1 MKAHVSSDYSLT
13 NSSFMICVINIKSFP
28 LLSLSIELGEFMSNV
43 VNHWINGSEY
53 VSTSGKTFPVYDP
66 ALGTESKRVALA
78 NQSEISL
85 AINAAKDAFPS
96 WRETSLSKRQQIIF
110 AFRELLNERKGELA
124 EIITSEHGKVLSDA
138 LGEITRGQEV
148 VEFAT
153 GISHLLKGFYSENV
167 STGVDVYSTRQ
178 PLGVVAIISP
188 FNFPVMVPMW
198 FFPIAIAAG
207 NTVVLKPSEKDPS
220 ASIWLAKL
228 WKDAGL
234 PDGVFNVL
242 NGDKESVDG
251 LIDSPDV
258 EAISFVG
265 STPIA
270 KYIYENSSKHGKR
283 VQALGGA
290 KNHMLVL
297 PDADLELVADS
308 AINAGF
314 GSAGERCMAISV
326 VVAVEPV
333 ADQLIEEIVS
343 RMSKLVTGDGRRG
356 CDMGPLVTLE
366 HRDKVASYIE
376 IAEKDGAQVVVDG
389 RNPKVNGEPGG
400 FWLGP
405 TLIDKVPT
413 TSKVYTEEIFGPILS
428 IVRVKT
434 YDEGVTLINS
444 GAFGNGTAIFTN
456 DGGAARRFQNEVQ
469 VGMIG
474 INVPIPVP
482 VAYYSFGGW
491 KNSLFGDTKAHGVEG
506 VHFFTRGKAITSR
519 WLDPSHGGIN
529 LGFPQN

>member
-1 MKAHVSSDYSLT
+1 MTKVMHFINGKLVD
-13 NSSFMICVINIKSFP
+13 NSSNRV
-28 LLSLSIELGEFMSNV
+28 
-43 VNHWINGSEY
+43 
-53 VSTSGKTFPVYDP
+53 GKVFNP
-66 ALGTESKRVALA
+66 ALGVAVR
-78 NQSEISL
+78 EVSL
-85 AINAAKDAFPS
+85 AEEVDANAAIKAANDAFPS
-96 WRETSLSKRQQIIF
+96 WRDTSLTKRQQIMF
-110 AFRELLNERKGELA
+110 NFREILNAKKEELA
-124 EIITSEHGKVLSDA
+124 AIVTEEHGKTLPDA
-138 LGEITRGQEV
+138 LGEVTRGLEV

-153 GISHLLKGFYSENV
+153 GMANLLKGSYSESV
-167 STGVDVYSTRQ
+167 STSIDVYSIKQ
-178 PLGVVAIISP
+178 PLGVVGIISP
-188 FNFPVMVPMW
+188 FNFPAMVPMW
-198 FFPIAIAAG
+198 FYPIAIAAG
-207 NTVVLKPSEKDPS
+207 NTVVLKPSEKDPT
-220 ASIWLAKL
+220 ASMWIAKL
-228 WKDAGL
+228 WKEAGL

-251 LIDSPDV
+251 LLNSPDV
-258 EAISFVG
+258 ESISFVG

-270 KYIYENSSKHGKR
+270 QYIYENASRNGKR

-333 ADQLIEEIVS
+333 ADNLIPKIVE
-343 RMSKLVTGDGRRG
+343 RMSKLRTGDGRRG
-356 CDMGPLVTLE
+356 CDMGPLVTKE

-376 IAEKDGAQVVVDG
+376 IAEKDGATVVVDG
-389 RNPKVNGEPGG
+389 RNPTVDGEPNG

-405 TLIDKVPT
+405 TLVDKVPT
-413 TSKVYTEEIFGPILS
+413 TSKVYTEEIFGPVLS
-428 IVRVKT
+428 IVRVKS
-434 YDEGVTLINS
+434 YDDGVKLINS

-456 DGGAARRFQNEVQ
+456 DGGAARRFQNEIE
-469 VGMIG
+469 VGMVG

-491 KNSLFGDTKAHGVEG
+491 KQSLFGDTKAHGVEG